1 MKSTNHQI
9 NIQKL
14 LIVSR
19 FGLPLSAIFEMPYR
33 RGPGLSSAFLSIIRL
48 KVYEHHVNPPKVK
61 IIKVQKLKQI
71 RFKCS
76 KCFRS
81 FGKRYMLISH
91 LKYFH
96 KNSQFNDITGIAK
109 KSLIDTSSLW
119 TNKTKSIKC
128 SACKRVF
135 PSATDWKA
143 HKKCRKEHDIFE
155 CIECKVK
162 LKSSLMSDHLARV
175 HGVSINDQS
184 HPSK

>member
-1 MKSTNHQI
+1 
-9 NIQKL
+9 
-14 LIVSR
+14 
-19 FGLPLSAIFEMPYR
+19 MPWAYCR
-33 RGPGLSSAFLSIIRL
+33 VHRLSIISL
-48 KVYEHHVNPPKVK
+48 KDYTVYEHQVNPPKVK

-109 KSLIDTSSLW
+109 KSPIDTSTVW

-184 HPSK
+184 HSSKCWDSKQSLTSDLVTEN